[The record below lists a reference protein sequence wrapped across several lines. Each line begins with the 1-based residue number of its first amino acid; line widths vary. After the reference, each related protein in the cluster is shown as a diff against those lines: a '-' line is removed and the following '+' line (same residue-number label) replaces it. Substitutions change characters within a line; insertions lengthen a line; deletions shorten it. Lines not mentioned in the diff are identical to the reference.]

1 MQSQAKSFAAKVKR
15 FLDLS
20 PFSIPF
26 LCSPGLLNL
35 TNDCILMPST
45 YKIDFYSGALVLVD
59 LVSGTIFSYIFTY
72 LVFFFFL
79 YVSTQMFTAQK
90 GLLVICRPRK
100 FLPAS
105 HSYCLSETLFCDLL
119 SKPMFACR
127 LVLYC
132 LPKLGQ
138 LSLRVASSI
147 LSSDMHDL

>member
-26 LCSPGLLNL
+26 LCPPGLLNL

-45 YKIDFYSGALVLVD
+45 YIIDFYSGAFFACFSCVWDNFLLH
-59 LVSGTIFSYIFTY
+59 LYIAGSYIY
-72 LVFFFFL
+72 MCVKSDVYCPERPL
-79 YVSTQMFTAQK
+79 
-90 GLLVICRPRK
+90 GLCRPRN

-105 HSYCLSETLFCDLL
+105 HGYCPSKTLFCALL
-119 SKPMFACR
+119 SKPMFACH

-132 LPKLGQ
+132 LPKLDQ
-138 LSLRVASSI
+138 ISMRAASSI
-147 LSSDMHDL
+147 LSSDMHGL

>member
-1 MQSQAKSFAAKVKR
+1 MGLQSQAKSFAVKVKR

-72 LVFFFFL
+72 LFFFFYMCQL
-79 YVSTQMFTAQK
+79 RC
-90 GLLVICRPRK
+90 LLPRK
-100 FLPAS
+100 ASWFYADQGNFSQLPTATVYPRLYFVTFLANL
-105 HSYCLSETLFCDLL
+105 CLHAVWF
-119 SKPMFACR
+119 FI
-127 LVLYC
+127 VF
-132 LPKLGQ
+132 Q
-138 LSLRVASSI
+138 N
-147 LSSDMHDL
+147 